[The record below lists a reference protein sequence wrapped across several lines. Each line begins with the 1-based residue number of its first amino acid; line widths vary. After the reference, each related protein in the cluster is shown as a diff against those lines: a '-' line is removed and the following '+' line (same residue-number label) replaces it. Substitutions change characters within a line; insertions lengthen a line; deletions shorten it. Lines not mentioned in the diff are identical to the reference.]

1 MYVPIPNDVA
11 GPSAWR
17 DCTER
22 AKIRW
27 CPWHSATPTS
37 ATSGNST
44 DSRAGGDEQLAL
56 VREAVAGG
64 CCLVAEDGRILGF
77 ATTAP
82 RHLFGRDFVELL
94 IVDEGHRRRGVG
106 RTLLRAVVDRAGT
119 PRVFS
124 STNESNTAM
133 RSLFAADGWTLS
145 GRLDGLDDGD
155 PEIVYFIDR

>member
-1 MYVPIPNDVA
+1 MAGLHGASQDPVVSVA
-11 GPSAWR
+11 LR
-17 DCTER
+17 DADER
-22 AKIRW
+22 DLRELDRLA
-27 CPWHSATPTS
+27 
-37 ATSGNST
+37 
-44 DSRAGGDEQLAL
+44 RAGGDEQLAL